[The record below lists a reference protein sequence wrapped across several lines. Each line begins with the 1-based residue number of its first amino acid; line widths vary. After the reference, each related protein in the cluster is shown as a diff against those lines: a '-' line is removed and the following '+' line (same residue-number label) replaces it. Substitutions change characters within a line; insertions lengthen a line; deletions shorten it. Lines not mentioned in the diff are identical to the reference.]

1 MCARHAQ
8 TAFDALLVDPQ
19 FKGEILLD
27 ELMAK
32 HTSFRIGGPAR
43 GYSRVGCVGA
53 LNRLDAPNR

>member
-43 GYSRVGCVGA
+43 
-53 LNRLDAPNR
+53 